1 MKVKTDKFK
10 IDELFKPFVNLNN
23 NQNKQ
28 QNHNNENKQSFQDL
42 LDEIMNNSKE

>member
-28 QNHNNENKQSFQDL
+28 SFQDL